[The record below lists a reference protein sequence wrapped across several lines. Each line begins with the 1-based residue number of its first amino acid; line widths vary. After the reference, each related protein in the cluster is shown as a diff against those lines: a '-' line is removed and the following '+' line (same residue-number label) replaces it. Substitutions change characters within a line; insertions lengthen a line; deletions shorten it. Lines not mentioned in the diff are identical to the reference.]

1 MSAVFQAI
9 PIQLFIYCIFHLSG
23 DQCNHQQEL
32 KLVGCRSTVE
42 PRNNPR
48 DWQNLFTIRR
58 FRYIDVL
65 FHIFYYY
72 WVKKKQK
79 KTCLFY
85 RGLRYEEVCYIFLM
99 ATEPLNFFCT
109 IEPKKYSRPRIKFL
123 GASDDEDSEKEEQLE
138 QDKRSAVKP
147 AEKSKRKPVF
157 ADEVFSR
164 PKVSAHLYKRHFTW
178 RYNFFLCC
186 VHSWDRE
193 NQSITFFFSKCI

>member
-1 MSAVFQAI
+1 ML
-9 PIQLFIYCIFHLSG
+9 LFVCFTVILDTSPNIIVVRTLTFLV
-23 DQCNHQQEL
+23 
-32 KLVGCRSTVE
+32 KLA
-42 PRNNPR
+42 N
-48 DWQNLFTIRR
+48 
-58 FRYIDVL
+58 
-65 FHIFYYY
+65 
-72 WVKKKQK
+72 
-79 KTCLFY
+79 
-85 RGLRYEEVCYIFLM
+85 FLL

-109 IEPKKYSRPRIKFL
+109 IEPRKYSRPRIKFL

-193 NQSITFFFSKCI
+193 NHSITFFFSKCI